1 STLRDES
8 AAAEKSRFTGRE
20 KEIIAL
26 MLEGQNNQQIAAK
39 LFISIFTVKTHIK
52 NIFNK
57 LDVSTRADAVA
68 KLEAMR

>member
-1 STLRDES
+1 
-8 AAAEKSRFTGRE
+8 
-20 KEIIAL
+20 